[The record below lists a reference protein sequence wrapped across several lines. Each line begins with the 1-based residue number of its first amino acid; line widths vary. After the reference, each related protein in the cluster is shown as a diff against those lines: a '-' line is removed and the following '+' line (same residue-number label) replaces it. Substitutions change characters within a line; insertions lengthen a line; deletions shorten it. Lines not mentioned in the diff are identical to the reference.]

1 MVKFY
6 KILYDSIKK
15 QTSFKNQ
22 IMKFLSFT
30 EKLNSLWIEHFYN
43 TMGENN
49 FINIFNTITNSD
61 NKILFWFGG
70 HLSCTTRICLNWKKN
85 FKIF

>member
-1 MVKFY
+1 MKVNFKVNFMVKFY

-30 EKLNSLWIEHFYN
+30 ENIEFPVN
-43 TMGENN
+43 R
-49 FINIFNTITNSD
+49 IF
-61 NKILFWFGG
+61 L
-70 HLSCTTRICLNWKKN
+70 
-85 FKIF
+85 